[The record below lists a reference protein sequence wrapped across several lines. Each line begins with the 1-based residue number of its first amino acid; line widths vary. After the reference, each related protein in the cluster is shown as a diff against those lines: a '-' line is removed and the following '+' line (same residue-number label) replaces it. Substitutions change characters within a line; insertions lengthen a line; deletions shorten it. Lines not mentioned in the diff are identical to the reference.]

1 MLTLGVA
8 MTIIAFL
15 PPLPLILVLCAIVG
29 FVYGPIAP
37 IYNYVMQTRAP
48 QHLRGRVVG
57 VMGSLA
63 YAAGPLGLVLAGPL
77 ADAAGLHATF
87 LALSL
92 PMLLLGLVALSLP
105 ALRDLDRDP
114 TADPGERRR
123 TWVVK
128 RKRCRGTRVTQT
140 TTRTSRSLVYQQ
152 VLDPVA
158 HSLAWSS
165 LVAAIPLLLLFVLLG
180 VLRVTAWVA
189 SLISLAVAIVVA
201 VLVYGMPI
209 GQTLLAGTEG
219 AAFGFFPILWIV
231 INAIWVYQLTVETGH
246 FDVLRRS
253 FASVSDDQR
262 IQAVLIAFSFG
273 ALLEALAGFGT
284 PVAVTSVMLMA
295 LGFKPLKAAALALS
309 PTPRPW
315 PSARW
320 PPRSSRWA
328 RSPNCRATRS
338 VRWSAGRRRS
348 WRCSF
353 PLSWS
358 RSSTA
363 GEASGRPGPRRSCA
377 GSSSRS
383 PSTPPPTS
391 SRCRWPTWSRRCCR
405 PPRWSCWS
413 ASGAPAGTY
422 TEPAVVAGGA
432 ADEPTPDFAERV
444 EHPDARADV
453 VKAYA
458 PYAIIIAV
466 FVICQIT
473 AVKKL
478 LDKATVK
485 FQWPALDIVSPKG
498 KPVSLTEFTLNLLT
512 TPGTQ
517 MLIAGIITMIA
528 LKLSVPRAV
537 KAYGTTLHQL
547 RWAIVTVMAVLA
559 LAFVMNLSGQT
570 ITLGTWMAA
579 AGGAFALLSP
589 ILGWLGVAVTGS
601 DTSANSLFGALQV
614 TAANQAGLS
623 DVLMAAT
630 NSSGGVLGKMIS
642 PQNLAI
648 AAAAVGMNGK
658 EGDIFRRVVVWSVVF
673 LVAAVHPVR
682 AAGLAGAF
690 LDGAVVSTR
699 SIEP

>member
-1 MLTLGVA
+1 M
-8 MTIIAFL
+8 
-15 PPLPLILVLCAIVG
+15 
-29 FVYGPIAP
+29 
-37 IYNYVMQTRAP
+37 
-48 QHLRGRVVG
+48 
-57 VMGSLA
+57 
-63 YAAGPLGLVLAGPL
+63 
-77 ADAAGLHATF
+77 
-87 LALSL
+87 
-92 PMLLLGLVALSLP
+92 
-105 ALRDLDRDP
+105 
-114 TADPGERRR
+114 
-123 TWVVK
+123 
-128 RKRCRGTRVTQT
+128 
-140 TTRTSRSLVYQQ
+140 YQQ
-152 VLDPVA
+152 ILDPVA
-158 HSLAWSS
+158 NSLAWSS

-231 INAIWVYQLTVETGH
+231 INAIWVYQQTVETGH

-253 FASVSDDQR
+253 FSRVSDDQR

-295 LGFKPLKAAALALS
+295 LGFKPMKAAVLALVANTA
-309 PTPRPW
+309 PVAFGAMATPILTLAKVTELPADTLGAMVGRQTPILAVFVPLVLVAIVDGWRGVRETWPAAVVCGIVFGLGQYATSNFISVPLADVVASLLSAAAVVLLVRVWHPSRP
-315 PSARW
+315 
-320 PPRSSRWA
+320 
-328 RSPNCRATRS
+328 
-338 VRWSAGRRRS
+338 
-348 WRCSF
+348 
-353 PLSWS
+353 
-358 RSSTA
+358 
-363 GEASGRPGPRRSCA
+363 
-377 GSSSRS
+377 
-383 PSTPPPTS
+383 
-391 SRCRWPTWSRRCCR
+391 
-405 PPRWSCWS
+405 
-413 ASGAPAGTY
+413 Y

-432 ADEPTPDFAERV
+432 ADEPTPEFAQRV
-444 EHPDARADV
+444 EHSDSRADV
-453 VKAYA
+453 VRAYA

-478 LDKATVK
+478 LDTATVK
-485 FQWPALDIVSPKG
+485 FQWPGLDVVSPKG
-498 KPVSLTEFTLNLLT
+498 KPVTLTEFNLNLLT

-517 MLIAGIITMIA
+517 MLIAGVLTAIV
-528 LKLSVPRAV
+528 LRLSVPRAV

-547 RWAIVTVMAVLA
+547 RWAILTVMAVLA

-623 DVLMAAT
+623 DVLMAAS
-630 NSSGGVLGKMIS
+630 NSSGGVLGKMVS

-658 EGDIFRRVVVWSVVF
+658 EGDIFRRVVVWSLLF
-673 LVAAVHPVR
+673 LLLMCALSALQASPV
-682 AAGLAGAF
+682 LSWM
-690 LDGAVVSTR
+690 VPS
-699 SIEP
+699 